1 MEAPP
6 ESPSLPPVDPAAG
19 VPPRGEARSG
29 AGEPLP
35 DSLAARVENAVSIA
49 LLVGMAVLPLL
60 EIVGRRVW
68 RTGIPGSNALVQHAT
83 LWLGCLGGA
92 IAARD
97 GQLLSIGRLADR
109 FPEPY
114 RRILSA
120 FTAAVSTAI
129 SLLLAWSGFQLV
141 RAEWADRHYVVPI
154 LPLWVA
160 EAVIPAGFLLIAW
173 RLVRSSSRDG
183 WTRAAVAAAAVAGVA
198 FVGSGVILGTVPFA
212 AALVT
217 LLLAVILG
225 APLFAALGGL
235 AVLLFRH
242 ADVPLASIS
251 AEIYRIVTSPTLP
264 TIPLFGFA
272 GYVLTVGNVSRR
284 LVRFF
289 RAFVGWMPG
298 GIAVVTVLVCTFFT
312 TFTGASGVTI
322 VALGGILLPALLVER
337 YPERFS
343 LGLLTSS
350 GSLGLLFPP
359 CLPVILYGVVA
370 GIAVDKMFLGGLLPG
385 ILLTAI
391 MSAWAAWGGVRAGAR
406 RTPFSVGELGAAA
419 WEAKWDLLLPV
430 IVLVG
435 IFGGIATT
443 VEAAAMTVLYAV
455 CVEAFVHRDTGLR
468 KLLREAGTET
478 SRLVGGFL
486 LLLAA
491 ATGLTGYMVDAGVPQ
506 AIFEWVRQTIDSR
519 FTFLLVLN
527 VFLLVVGAF
536 MHIFSAIVIVVPIIA
551 PLAAAFDVHPV
562 HLGIIFLANLE
573 LGFLMPP
580 VGMNL
585 FMSAYRFGKPFGEVC
600 RSIVPFLLILL
611 AGVLVITYVPAL
623 TTALLPK

>member
-1 MEAPP
+1 MEVPNPPAPV
-6 ESPSLPPVDPAAG
+6 PPGDPAEG
-19 VPPRGEARSG
+19 VPHGREARSG
-29 AGEPLP
+29 AGDRPP
-35 DSLAARVENAVSIA
+35 ATLAARVENAVSIA
-49 LLVGMAVLPLL
+49 LLIGMAVLPLL

-97 GQLLSIGRLADR
+97 DRLLSLGRLTDR

-114 RRILSA
+114 RRILA
-120 FTAAVSTAI
+120 AIVAAVSIAI
-129 SLLLAWSGFQLV
+129 SLSLAWSGFELV
-141 RAEWADRHYVVPI
+141 RAEWADRHSVVPF

-160 EAVIPAGFLLIAW
+160 EAVMPAGFLLIAW
-173 RLVRSSSRDG
+173 RLLRGVSRDWG
-183 WTRAAVAAAAVAGVA
+183 IRAVTAGAAASAVA
-198 FVGSGVILGTVPFA
+198 FVASGLLTESAPFA
-212 AALVT
+212 SAMAILFASV
-217 LLLAVILG
+217 VLG
-225 APLFAALGGL
+225 APLFVALGGL

-251 AEIYRIVTSPTLP
+251 AEIYRLVTSPTLP
-264 TIPLFGFA
+264 TIPLFAFA

-289 RAFVGWMPG
+289 RAIVGWMPG

-322 VALGGILLPALLVER
+322 VALGGILLPALLEER
-337 YPERFS
+337 YAERFS

-385 ILLTAI
+385 VFLTLLMA
-391 MSAWAAWGGVRAGAR
+391 AWAVRGGVRAGAR
-406 RTPFSVGELGAAA
+406 RTSFSVRELGAAA

-430 IVLVG
+430 IVLLG
-435 IFGGIATT
+435 IFGGFATT

-455 CVEAFVHRDTGLR
+455 CVEVFVHRDVGPR
-468 KLLREAGTET
+468 ELLSDAGTEST
-478 SRLVGGFL
+478 RLVGGFL

-506 AIFEWVRQTIDSR
+506 TILEWVRSTIHSR
-519 FTFLLVLN
+519 FAFLLILN

-536 MHIFSAIVIVVPIIA
+536 MHIFSAIVVVVPIIA

-585 FMSAYRFGKPFGEVC
+585 FMSAYRFEKPFGEVC
-600 RSIVPFLLILL
+600 RSVLPFLLLLL
-611 AGVLVITYVPAL
+611 AGVLVITYVPFL
-623 TTALLPK
+623 TTALLP

>member
-1 MEAPP
+1 MQPPP
-6 ESPSLPPVDPAAG
+6 ELALEGNRPPA
-19 VPPRGEARSG
+19 
-29 AGEPLP
+29 
-35 DSLAARVENAVSIA
+35 SLAARVENAVSIA

-60 EIVGRRVW
+60 EIVGRRAW

-97 GQLLSIGRLADR
+97 DRLLSLGRLTDR
-109 FPEPY
+109 FPDPF
-114 RRILSA
+114 RKILATFS
-120 FTAAVSTAI
+120 AAVSTAI

-141 RAEWADRHYVVPI
+141 RAEWVDRHYVVPF

-173 RLVRSSSRDG
+173 RLVRGVSRDWG
-183 WTRAAVAAAAVAGVA
+183 TRAITAGAAAAAVAFVA
-198 FVGSGVILGTVPFA
+198 SGLITGSAPFA
-212 AALVT
+212 AAMAV
-217 LLLAVILG
+217 LLAAVVLG
-225 APLFAALGGL
+225 APLFVALGGL

-251 AEIYRIVTSPTLP
+251 AEIYRLVTSPTLP
-264 TIPLFGFA
+264 TIPLFAFA

-289 RAFVGWMPG
+289 RAIVGWMPG

-322 VALGGILLPALLVER
+322 VALGGILLPALLAEGYR
-337 YPERFS
+337 ERFS

-385 ILLTAI
+385 VFLSLL
-391 MSAWAAWGGVRAGAR
+391 MVAWAVRGGVLAGAR
-406 RTPFSVGELGAAA
+406 RTSFSVGELGAAA
-419 WEAKWDLLLPV
+419 REAKWDLLLPV
-430 IVLVG
+430 IVLLG
-435 IFGGIATT
+435 IFGGFATT

-455 CVEAFVHRDTGLR
+455 CVEAFVHRDVRPG
-468 KLLREAGTET
+468 KLLSEAGTEST
-478 SRLVGGFL
+478 RLVGGFL

-506 AIFEWVRQTIDSR
+506 AILEWVRSTIHSR
-519 FTFLLVLN
+519 FAFLLILN

-536 MHIFSAIVIVVPIIA
+536 MHIFSAIVVVVPIIA
-551 PLAAAFDVHPV
+551 PLAAAFDIHPV
-562 HLGIIFLANLE
+562 HMGIIFLANLE

-585 FMSAYRFGKPFGEVC
+585 FMSAYRFEKPFGEVC
-600 RSIVPFLLILL
+600 RSILPFLLLLL
-611 AGVLVITYVPAL
+611 AGVLVITYVPSL
-623 TTALLPK
+623 TTALLP